1 MHAQSSLPI
10 IIDTDAGLD
19 DLLALSYLL
28 SVPDAHIEAIT
39 VVHGLAHV
47 REGAQNIRRLL
58 HVAGQTNIP
67 VFEGLER
74 PLKGSRPFPT
84 QWRSLTDKLPGVD
97 LPNITDSPPTSS
109 ALDFLKRRLRDKAN
123 PVRILALGPLTHL
136 ALVMRD
142 VPEASSTIR
151 QLVIMGGAVEAPGN
165 LGEGNPERA
174 ANGVAEWN
182 IYADPHAA
190 RDVFKSRIEML
201 IVPLDAT
208 RRVPVTRTFVESFS
222 KRDLT
227 PLGRVVAQLFQ
238 LTLPFIDMNAYY
250 AWDPLAAAAMLD
262 FSIVKARRGSVKV
275 LTSGKNI
282 GQTKLVRWNAD
293 FKMSIGVDADAAAFS
308 AAFERA
314 FVK

>member
-1 MHAQSSLPI
+1 MNAQSLPI

-47 REGAQNIRRLL
+47 HDGARNIRRLL
-58 HVAGQTNIP
+58 YVAGKANIP
-67 VFEGLER
+67 VFEGEER
-74 PLKGSRPFPT
+74 PIKGSRPFPSE
-84 QWRSLTDKLPGVD
+84 WRSLTDKLPGVD
-97 LPNITDSPPTSS
+97 LPNIADPPSTQT
-109 ALDFLKRRLRDKAN
+109 AVDFLKRRLRDKTN
-123 PVRILALGPLTHL
+123 PVRVLALGPLTHL
-136 ALVMRD
+136 ALALRE
-142 VPEASSTIR
+142 VPEASATIQ
-151 QLVIMGGAVEAPGN
+151 QLVIMGGAVEVPGN
-165 LGEGNPERA
+165 LAEGNPEKA

-190 RDVFKSRIEML
+190 NTVFKSGIEML

-208 RRVPVTRTFVESFS
+208 RFVPVTRNFVENFS
-222 KRDLT
+222 RRDLT
-227 PLGRVVAQLFQ
+227 PLGRVVAQVFQ

-250 AWDPLAAAAMLD
+250 AWDPLAAAALLD
-262 FSIVKARRGSVKV
+262 YSVVKARRGSVKV
-275 LTSGKNI
+275 VTSGKNI
-282 GQTKLVRWNAD
+282 GQTKLVKWNAD
-293 FKMSIGVDADAAAFS
+293 FKTNIGVDAAAFS